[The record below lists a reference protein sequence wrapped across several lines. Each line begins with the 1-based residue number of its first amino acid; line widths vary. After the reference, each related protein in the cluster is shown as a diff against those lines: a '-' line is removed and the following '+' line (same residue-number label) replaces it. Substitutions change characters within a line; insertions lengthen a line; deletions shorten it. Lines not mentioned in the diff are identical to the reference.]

1 MDVRKKF
8 TLNMTTLVIIVII
21 LSVLVFFSATSSP
34 GSQEPDPEQEPVVFD
49 VETLFEETAQEEQE
63 EETAQET
70 TTLPAETPST
80 DSPDPQEDEDVLA
93 TITFVDN
100 QPPEKQLRQPDAV
113 LTLPAGDTTV
123 SYTVRLHVSWSERLH
138 PNWYPNGAH
147 ISPMVAW
154 SHRLKDTLFQTGG
167 IASEGME
174 IMAESGGTR
183 TLVQEIENI
192 TRTGAILSHNTG
204 RVFNA
209 PGEDT
214 IQMTMAR
221 NVPYI
226 TVVSMIAPSPDW
238 FIAARNVE
246 LYKNGRW
253 LERVSVPAPLYD
265 AGTDSGPEFTSANDD
280 TDPKEP
286 ISRLRNPPS
295 IPIATFEFIRN

>member
-1 MDVRKKF
+1 MDVKKKF
-8 TLNMTTLVIIVII
+8 TLNMTVLIIIVII

-34 GSQEPDPEQEPVVFD
+34 GSQEPDPVTADFD
-49 VETLFEETAQEEQE
+49 IETLFEEAEQE
-63 EETAQET
+63 ETPQET
-70 TTLPAETPST
+70 VTPPTETPST
-80 DSPDPQEDEDVLA
+80 DSPDPQEDEDILA

-113 LTLPAGDTTV
+113 LTLPDDNTV
-123 SYTVRLHVSWSERLH
+123 SYTVRLRASWSERLH
-138 PNWYPNGAH
+138 HNQYPQGAH
-147 ISPMVAW
+147 LSPMVAW
-154 SHRLKDTLFQTGG
+154 SHRLKDTLFRSGG

-174 IMAESGGTR
+174 IMAETGATR
-183 TLVQEIENI
+183 TLEREIENI
-192 TRTGAILSHNTG
+192 TRTGAILSHSTG

-209 PGEDT
+209 PGEDR
-214 IQMTMAR
+214 IQMTLAR

-253 LERVSVPAPLYD
+253 LDRVSVPAPIYD
-265 AGTDSGPEFTSANDD
+265 AGTDNGPEFTSPNDD
-280 TDPKEP
+280 TSPKEP
-286 ISRLRNPPS
+286 ISRLKDAPS

>member
-8 TLNMTTLVIIVII
+8 TLNMTTLIIIVII

-34 GSQEPDPEQEPVVFD
+34 GSQEPDPEQEPVNFD
-49 VETLFEETAQEEQE
+49 IETLFEETTQEEQ

-70 TTLPAETPST
+70 IAPPAETSST

-113 LTLPAGDTTV
+113 LTLPGDTTV

-138 PNWYPNGAH
+138 PNWYPRGAH

-154 SHRLKDTLFQTGG
+154 SHRLKDTLFQTGS

-253 LERVSVPAPLYD
+253 LERVSVPAALYD

-295 IPIATFEFIRN
+295 IPIAAFEFIRN

>member
-8 TLNMTTLVIIVII
+8 TLNMTTLIIIVII

-34 GSQEPDPEQEPVVFD
+34 GSQEPDPEQEPVNFD
-49 VETLFEETAQEEQE
+49 IETLFEETEEQE
-63 EETAQET
+63 EIAQET
-70 TTLPAETPST
+70 VTPPAETPPT
-80 DSPDPQEDEDVLA
+80 DSPSPQEDEDVLA

-113 LTLPAGDTTV
+113 LTLSGDTTI
-123 SYTVRLHVSWSERLH
+123 SYTVRLGVSWSKRLH
-138 PNWYPNGAH
+138 PNWYPKGAH

-154 SHRLKDTLFQTGG
+154 SHRLKDTVFRSNE
-167 IASEGME
+167 IASKGME
-174 IMAESGGTR
+174 IMAETGGTR
-183 TLVQEIENI
+183 TLVQEIQNI
-192 TRTGAILSHNTG
+192 TRIGAILSHGTG

-209 PGEDT
+209 PGEDAT
-214 IQMTMAR
+214 QITMAR

-253 LERVSVPAPLYD
+253 LERVSVPAALYD